1 MNSSLSIDNNYIYE
15 NLTESTNPKGIVH
28 ICHGMAEHIRR
39 YKWLIDKLNNDGFHV
54 ISIDHRGHG
63 NRIDNN
69 LKGFFD
75 NNDGWNLV
83 AEDLIG
89 LLDKSNKKFPGLNQ
103 YVLSHSMGSWIAL
116 AAMQKGMSADGLIIS
131 GSSKPSKIILIMQ
144 KFLVKIQ
151 IFLFGKKSVSLFLD
165 NITLGPYNNAFK
177 PNRTLK
183 DWISSDNDN
192 VDDYISDPLCG
203 FPVTNG
209 LWNDLA
215 MGLLEVFDKN
225 KYPKSNNLTPIF
237 IISGSEDPV
246 GENGKGV
253 MRLYNFLSLLYSN
266 TVIKIVKNARHE
278 VFSETSKENSYNNLI
293 KFIDSK

>member
-15 NLTESTNPKGIVH
+15 NLTEFSEPKGIVH

-39 YKWLIDKLNNDGFHV
+39 YDWLIAKLNKDGFHV

-63 NRIDNN
+63 NRIHNN

-75 NNDGWNLV
+75 DNDGWGLVVDDLLNL
-83 AEDLIG
+83 LTQ
-89 LLDKSNKKFPGLNQ
+89 SNKKFPDLKQ
-103 YVLSHSMGSWIAL
+103 YVLAHSMGSWIAL
-116 AAMQKGMSADGLIIS
+116 AAMQKGMNINGLIIS
-131 GSSKPSKIILIMQ
+131 GSSKPLKTILLIQ
-144 KFLVKIQ
+144 KLLVKVQ
-151 IFLFGKKSVSLFLD
+151 ILLFGKSSVSIFLD
-165 NITLGPYNNAFK
+165 NLTLGPYNNAFK
-177 PNRTLK
+177 PNRTIK

-192 VDDYISDPLCG
+192 VDDYINDPLCG

-215 MGLLEVFDKN
+215 SGLLEVFDAK
-225 KYPKSNNLTPIF
+225 KYQKSNNSTPIF
-237 IISGSEDPV
+237 VISGSEDPV

-253 MRLYNFLSLLYSN
+253 SRLYNYLSKIYPN
-266 TVIKIVKNARHE
+266 TIIEIVKNARHE
-278 VFSETSKENSYNNLI
+278 VFSETTKENSYNNLI

>member
-15 NLTESTNPKGIVH
+15 NLTESSEPKGIVH

-39 YKWLIDKLNNDGFHV
+39 YDWLIKKLNDDGFHV

-63 NRIDNN
+63 NRIHNN

-75 NNDGWNLV
+75 DNDGWGLVVDDLLNL
-83 AEDLIG
+83 LTQ
-89 LLDKSNKKFPGLNQ
+89 SNKKFPDLKQ
-103 YVLSHSMGSWIAL
+103 YVLAHSMGSWIAL
-116 AAMQKGMSADGLIIS
+116 AAMQKGMNINGLIIS
-131 GSSKPSKIILIMQ
+131 GSSKPLKTILLVQ
-144 KFLVKIQ
+144 KLLVKVQ
-151 IFLFGKKSVSLFLD
+151 ILLFGKSSVSIFLD
-165 NITLGPYNNAFK
+165 NLTLGPYNNAFK
-177 PNRTLK
+177 PNRTIK

-192 VDDYISDPLCG
+192 VDDYINDPLCG

-215 MGLLEVFDKN
+215 SGLLEVFDAK
-225 KYPKSNNLTPIF
+225 KYQKSNNSTPIF
-237 IISGSEDPV
+237 VISGSEDPV

-253 MRLYNFLSLLYSN
+253 SRLYNYLSKIYPN
-266 TVIKIVKNARHE
+266 TIIEIVKNARHE
-278 VFSETSKENSYNNLI
+278 VFSETTKENSYNNLI